1 MSGRQPDGM
10 SIVAR
15 PSDTDPSRGSRS
27 DDEWTIDR
35 SSRAGV
41 LLTSERTGVAA
52 PARDS
57 ERALAPDALRVLRHV
72 VRTAADDQPWSDPA
86 FERAVETVR
95 RHLAPIRSR
104 RALARSFEREAFHVR
119 RTALLDDGFI
129 DVPGPVRLAYAIRWL
144 ELGDGQPRPSWG
156 TFRRTHGRGHSRV
169 VDPRH
174 RPPATRRQHR

>member
-1 MSGRQPDGM
+1 M

-15 PSDTDPSRGSRS
+15 PSDTDPPRGSRS
-27 DDEWTIDR
+27 DDESTIDR

-41 LLTSERTGVAA
+41 LLTSERIGVAA

-57 ERALAPDALRVLRHV
+57 ERALAPDALRVLRRV
-72 VRTAADDQPWSDPA
+72 VRTADSGGAWSDPA
-86 FERAVETVR
+86 FERAVEVVR
-95 RHLAPIRSR
+95 RQLMPIRSR

-119 RTALLDDGFI
+119 RAVLLADGAI
-129 DVPGPVRLAYAIRWL
+129 DIPGPVRLAYAIRWL
-144 ELGDGQPRPSWG
+144 ELGDRVPRPSWS

-174 RPPATRRQHR
+174 RPPAVRRQRR